1 MGKYWI
7 RAKKAWDKMSA
18 EEKDERMKHLTEQWK
33 KKKEEQKEEQK
44 EAENYAED
52 HVEEAAEKDHA
63 ENHAAAL
70 LQTSAAS
77 SPESN
82 WGPMD
87 LIRAKKAWD
96 KMSAEEKDEQMKYWI
111 RAKKAWDKMSAE
123 EKDERM
129 KHLTEQWKK
138 KK

>member
-1 MGKYWI
+1 MG
-7 RAKKAWDKMSA
+7 
-18 EEKDERMKHLTEQWK
+18 
-33 KKKEEQKEEQK
+33 
-44 EAENYAED
+44 EAD
-52 HVEEAAEKDHA
+52 EKDHA

-123 EKDERM
+123 EQDERM
-129 KHLTEQWKK
+129 QHLTEQWKK
-138 KK
+138 KKQEQNEEQKEAENYAEDHVEEAAEKDHAENHAAALLQTSAASSPES